1 MRISKQMMDDKL
13 LQIATFEEKYGEDH
27 GITSVNAMKK
37 YCSDEKY
44 RERVHAFNKAS
55 VNTIKNYFKLI

>member
-27 GITSVNAMKK
+27 GITTVNAMKK

-55 VNTIKNYFKLI
+55 VNTIKNYYKLI

>member
-1 MRISKQMMDDKL
+1 MKISKQMMDDKL

-55 VNTIKNYFKLI
+55 VNTIKNYYKLI

>member
-27 GITSVNAMKK
+27 GITRVNAMKK

-55 VNTIKNYFKLI
+55 VNTIKNYYKLI

>member
-1 MRISKQMMDDKL
+1 MKISKQMMDDKL

-27 GITSVNAMKK
+27 GITNVNAMKK

-55 VNTIKNYFKLI
+55 VNTIKNYYKLI